1 MYYQSCVYVYGLFI
15 GYNFNNKKDVKVS
28 IPNPIKEIKEK
39 IENKKQDDKLKE
51 QVEELNKI
59 YYNIEHYNGNNE
71 GQKEVKGIE
80 IRL

>member
-1 MYYQSCVYVYGLFI
+1 MYCQSYVYAYGLFI

-28 IPNPIKEIKEK
+28 IPNPIKEVREK